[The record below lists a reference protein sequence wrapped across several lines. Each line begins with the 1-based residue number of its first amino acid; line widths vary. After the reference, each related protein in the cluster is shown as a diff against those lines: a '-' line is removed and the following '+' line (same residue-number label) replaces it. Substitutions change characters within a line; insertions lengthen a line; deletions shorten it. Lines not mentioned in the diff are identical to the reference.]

1 MTKLIVVFCN
11 FRNALKIR
19 NAYFVSM
26 ITIELH
32 QCVLCK
38 TFERHIIFSDFQV
51 MIIIVNAF

>member
-11 FRNALKIR
+11 FVNSPKTR

-32 QCVLCK
+32 WCVLCK
-38 TFERHIIFSDFQV
+38 KFERHIIFSNCQV
-51 MIIIVNAF
+51 MIIIVYAY